1 MITRVLVVDD
11 SPTIRKVVSHL
22 LDEEGYE
29 CVTAEDGE
37 DALAEL
43 RREPVDL
50 VLTDFVMPKMN
61 GYQLCRELRA
71 DPALRNVPVVL
82 MSAKG
87 DKLRGHFIQQ
97 TGAVDAITKPF
108 DPMALVAVIESALTR
123 KPSLPQKP
131 SLVPGARP
139 SELPPNG
146 AVRELRPSEPP
157 PEPVVEQKLSD
168 DPAIRRTQ
176 LSQRFGAG
184 LAKMVVPALRA
195 MDLVPIA
202 QDEKFE
208 AAIRKSVTADQV
220 GSLAGLLRT
229 LDFGPDPRIILSGD
243 LSCISIAE
251 VLQMLE
257 LQRQTGALSIA
268 SPSAEIILYVRDGAI
283 DLAQSRGL
291 PASFR
296 LGRYLVQQGALRKN
310 ELARFVENRADSKRL
325 FGDALVQEGLVTEA
339 NVRAALKEQTSELV
353 YEVVGWKAGR
363 FTFARDVTCPEATLS
378 PLALAP
384 GGIVME
390 GFRRVDEWRLIEG
403 SFDFGDTLQSEPQ
416 AIELVGPATLTEA
429 EQAVLLAIDG
439 QRTVRQIVDAV
450 PASTFDVCKI
460 LYQLLNSKLVRRRA
474 A

>member
-11 SPTIRKVVSHL
+11 SPTIRKVVSYI

-29 CVTAEDGE
+29 AVLAEDGE
-37 DALAEL
+37 DALAQL
-43 RREPVDL
+43 RQAPVDL

-71 DPALRNVPVVL
+71 DAALRDLPVVL

-87 DKLRGHFIQQ
+87 DKLRGHFVAQS
-97 TGAVDAITKPF
+97 GAVDAITKPF
-108 DPMALVAVIESALTR
+108 DPLALVAVIENALNR
-123 KPSLPQKP
+123 KAPPRPAKPRDLRTSEAPPPPSIAPI
-131 SLVPGARP
+131 
-139 SELPPNG
+139 E
-146 AVRELRPSEPP
+146 P
-157 PEPVVEQKLSD
+157 PEPEPIPDQKLSD
-168 DPAIRRTQ
+168 DPTLRRAQ
-176 LSQRFGAG
+176 LVQRFAAA
-184 LAKMVVPALRA
+184 LAKVAVPALRSA
-195 MDLVPIA
+195 DLVPIA
-202 QDEKFE
+202 QDDRFA
-208 AAIRKSVTADQV
+208 AAIRKSVNADHV

-229 LDFGPDPRIILSGD
+229 LDFGQDPRVILSGD

-268 SPSAEIILYVRDGAI
+268 SPSAEIILYIRDGAL
-283 DLAQSRGL
+283 DLAQARGL
-291 PASFR
+291 PMSFR
-296 LGRYLVQQGALRKN
+296 LGRYLVQQGALRK
-310 ELARFVENRADSKRL
+310 EDLVRFVENRTDSKRL
-325 FGDALVQEGLVTEA
+325 FGDALVQAGLVTEA
-339 NVRAALKEQTSELV
+339 QVKDALKEQTSELV
-353 YEVVGWKAGR
+353 YEVVGWRAGR

-378 PLALAP
+378 PLALTP
-384 GGIVME
+384 GAIVME

-429 EQAVLLAIDG
+429 ERAVLGAIDG

>member
-11 SPTIRKVVSHL
+11 SPTIRKVVSSI

-29 CVTAEDGE
+29 ILTAEDGE
-37 DALAEL
+37 DALTRL
-43 RREPVDL
+43 RSEPVDL
-50 VLTDFVMPKMN
+50 VLTDFVMPRMN

-71 DPALRNVPVVL
+71 DAALRRLPVVL

-87 DKLRGHFIQQ
+87 DKLRGHFIKQ

-108 DPMALVAVIESALTR
+108 DPLALVAVIENALTR
-123 KPSLPQKP
+123 HKSGHPRPEEAPQFEP
-131 SLVPGARP
+131 HTEPMAMEMLAAETPVP
-139 SELPPNG
+139 
-146 AVRELRPSEPP
+146 EPP
-157 PEPVVEQKLSD
+157 PEQKLSD
-168 DPAIRRTQ
+168 DPALRRTQ
-176 LSQRFGAG
+176 LTQRFASG
-184 LAKMVVPALRA
+184 LARIIVPALRS
-195 MDLVPIA
+195 MDLVPLA
-202 QDEKFE
+202 ADEKFA
-208 AAIRKSVTADQV
+208 AAIRKSVGPEDV
-220 GSLAGLLRT
+220 DSMAGLLRM
-229 LDFGPDPRIILSGD
+229 LDFGADARVILSGD

-268 SPSAEIILYVRDGAI
+268 SPTAEITLYVRDGAL
-283 DLAQSRGL
+283 DLAQARGL
-291 PASFR
+291 PPSFR
-296 LGRYLVQQGALRKN
+296 LGRYLVQRGALPKEDLSKFLESRS
-310 ELARFVENRADSKRL
+310 ESKRL
-325 FGDALVQEGLVTEA
+325 IGDALVQLGRISEE
-339 NVRAALKEQTSELV
+339 NVRDALKEQTSELV
-353 YEVVGWKAGR
+353 YEVVGWKIGR
-363 FTFARDVTCPEATLS
+363 FTFARDVTCPEATLT

-416 AIELVGPATLTEA
+416 AIELMGPQTLTAA
-429 EQAVLLAIDG
+429 EQTVLGAIDG